1 MTHLIA
7 NPEAFL
13 ALKGV
18 TMVIT
23 GGAIGIGREAAI
35 EAHRMQIVS
44 FSPFSSC
51 CTIPGEKY

>member
-1 MTHLIA
+1 MTHIIA

-23 GGAIGIGREAAI
+23 GGAIGIGREVAI
-35 EAHRMQIVS
+35 EAHRMEIV
-44 FSPFSSC
+44 FLPPLF
-51 CTIPGEKY
+51 PL